1 MHHAQVSYLSKSQ
14 MREIH
19 YFHHQH
25 SPVCENHKSHSSL
38 FFKYIFFLYIRSVVK
53 KTLNITQ
60 VVHSSARKKG
70 REHLSFYTM
79 YYELK

>member
-1 MHHAQVSYLSKSQ
+1 MHHAQVSCLFKSQ

-25 SPVCENHKSHSSL
+25 SPVCENRKSHSSL
-38 FFKYIFFLYIRSVVK
+38 FFKYIFLYIRSVVN

-60 VVHSSARKKG
+60 VVHSSARKKAEKIYLFI
-70 REHLSFYTM
+70 RCITN
-79 YYELK
+79 